1 LRVVTKVY
9 EWHPA
14 VARARCV
21 AVPAALCHHRPAAA
35 RVRDTSSRQYEQCV
49 AALRRE
55 LDIDPSDETK
65 QLLLALA
72 PAR

>member
-1 LRVVTKVY
+1 
-9 EWHPA
+9 
-14 VARARCV
+14 
-21 AVPAALCHHRPAAA
+21 
-35 RVRDTSSRQYEQCV
+35 VRDTSSRQYEQCV